1 MKKILLS
8 VILALAI
15 AVSFLPVT
23 ASAETVWTEVSDDEA
38 FIDALKN
45 GGHIK
50 LKDYVDTN
58 NYTSVCSGDLVID
71 LNGNECGEGGK
82 LLDVEGNLTI
92 LDSSSDQS
100 GCVRFVTTV
109 KKGGTLTLNSGT
121 MKKHLYT
128 DYGGTFTMNGGVVNA
143 QILNDG
149 VFIMNGGTVEVERS
163 AIYVYF
169 NGVMHANGGTVKS
182 LYDSQGGFS
191 TALTNVLKIVQDD
204 GTSGTVFDCQAKF
217 GEDASFSGA
226 SYMKE
231 TENRGTITDGIF
243 YGNVLNASSYLDGY
257 GNPVECQSVIT
268 GGTFKGAVT
277 NNSTITGGTFYGG
290 ITGTGKID
298 GLIVT
303 YKNGSEDYAVQ
314 VVQNGDNAVNP
325 IAPTKTGYLFDGWYE
340 DEECTKAFDFEN
352 TRITENRTIY
362 SKWKVCDHTG
372 NTNDLSCTEDTI
384 CSACGATLKA
394 AHLLYWKADATH
406 YWQECYRSGCDYT
419 TVNNKK
425 EIPTIEIKGKDK
437 VHTDQDYSFSFELPE
452 DSTVVRV
459 EYAIPLMGSS
469 DLKVN
474 MTDGI
479 YTGVVSKDNYAGAES
494 FKIIVTVEIN
504 DGYTVEVTKNVMLT
518 DEHEGGTATC
528 KEQAICQICLQP
540 YGSTNPKNHTGSL
553 GEWQTNETLHWK
565 IYSCCNAQSEIGRHT
580 DSDNNHI
587 CDICGYDKLGVHADA
602 DKDHKCDYGCTTL
615 IGECV
620 DKNLDHHCDYGC
632 DKYFGKH
639 ADNDDNHN
647 CDYCGQEISK
657 HSGGTATC
665 NEKAICKVCLE
676 PYGEKN
682 PNNHT
687 NLKQFPENAATA
699 AEEGNKEYW
708 YCDGCQKYFSDE
720 NAENEIKLKDTVI
733 AKLAPTIIKGDG
745 QTVTVGEKKALEFTS
760 DAAFEDFIS
769 IEIDGKT
776 IDESNYTVKSGSTVV
791 TLNADYV
798 ATLSAGEH
806 TLGIVSQSGTATA
819 KFTVNKKVEETTTTT
834 DKLTT
839 NDETKSPQTGDNS
852 NLILWLALLFVS
864 GGAVTVTT
872 RASKKKRHAK

>member
-1 MKKILLS
+1 MRKRVFS
-8 VILALAI
+8 VFLAL
-15 AVSFLPVT
+15 VMTLCLVPMT
-23 ASAETVWTEVSDDEA
+23 ALATDTWTEVSDDEA

-182 LYDSQGGFS
+182 LYDSQGGLG

-217 GEDASFSGA
+217 GEDASVSGA

-268 GGTFKGAVT
+268 GGTFKRAVT
-277 NNSTITGGTFYGG
+277 NNSTIKGGTFYGG

-352 TRITENRTIY
+352 TKITENRTIY

-372 NTNDLSCTEDTI
+372 NTNALSCTEDTI

-406 YWQECYRSGCDYT
+406 YWQECIREGCDYT

-425 EIPTIEIKGKDK
+425 EIPTLEIKGKDK

-518 DEHEGGTATC
+518 DEHEGGVATC
-528 KEQAICQICLQP
+528 KEQATC
-540 YGSTNPKNHTGSL
+540 T
-553 GEWQTNETLHWK
+553 
-565 IYSCCNAQSEIGRHT
+565 
-580 DSDNNHI
+580 
-587 CDICGYDKLGVHADA
+587 ICGEA
-602 DKDHKCDYGCTTL
+602 
-615 IGECV
+615 
-620 DKNLDHHCDYGC
+620 
-632 DKYFGKH
+632 
-639 ADNDDNHN
+639 
-647 CDYCGQEISK
+647 
-657 HSGGTATC
+657 
-665 NEKAICKVCLE
+665 
-676 PYGEKN
+676 YGEKN

-687 NLKQFPENAATA
+687 NLKQFPAKAATV
-699 AEEGNKEYW
+699 AEEGNTEYW
-708 YCDGCQKYFSDE
+708 YCDGCKKYFSDK
-720 NAENEIKLKDTVI
+720 NAENEINSADTVI
-733 AKLAPTIIKGDG
+733 AKLAPSIIKGDG
-745 QTVTVGEKKALEFTS
+745 QTVTEGEKKTLEFTS

-769 IEIDGKT
+769 VEVDGKT
-776 IDESNYTVKSGSTVV
+776 IDESNYTVKSGSIVV

-798 ATLSAGEH
+798 ATLSVGEH

-819 KFTVNKKVEETTTTT
+819 KFTVNEKVAETTTPTTT
-834 DKLTT
+834 D
-839 NDETKSPQTGDNS
+839 NTKSPQTGDNS
-852 NLILWLALLFVS
+852 NIFLWLALLLAS
-864 GGAVTVTT
+864 GGAVTVTAFS
-872 RASKKKRHAK
+872 RKKRCAK